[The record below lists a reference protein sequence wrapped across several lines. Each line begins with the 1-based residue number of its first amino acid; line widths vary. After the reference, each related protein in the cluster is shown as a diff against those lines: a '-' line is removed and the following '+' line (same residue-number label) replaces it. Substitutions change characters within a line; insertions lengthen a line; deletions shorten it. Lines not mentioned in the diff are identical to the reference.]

1 MGEIYAGLSIC
12 GFLSSE
18 WSEAKKNKKRSVE
31 LHPNLSDKNYL
42 RKELRWRQNI
52 IDIFLNR
59 IDSK

>member
-1 MGEIYAGLSIC
+1 MIC
-12 GFLSSE
+12 DFLSSE